1 MSTAVAPA
9 LSRERTVRRSVP
21 RYQVAIPVDVT
32 VLRSGIPDSVPGR
45 ALDVGD
51 GGLGAVLAGEVF
63 PNEPVGVEFQLPY
76 VGVPVRTRAVVR
88 YQDRLRCGL
97 QFLGLTVE
105 QQGMIRYYARCTGEP
120 RPEMKIGEPPRES
133 ADLGQRE
140 VATDPLRVGEDFHQ
154 QPRSLQVQR
163 LFATILAALAV
174 AAALGWWHWQR
185 GWKELESKLP
195 NRADI
200 SDYVPIKVP
209 AKMMEQ
215 RIRHKVEPT
224 YPEAARQAKVQGVVV
239 LDVVIGRDGT
249 VMGMRRVSGPEE
261 LAQPAIDAVRWWRF
275 EPYPVNGQPT
285 EVETALAVEF

>member
-9 LSRERTVRRSVP
+9 LSRERTARRSVP

-45 ALDVGD
+45 ALDVGA
-51 GGLGAVLAGEVF
+51 GGLGAVLAGELF
-63 PNEPVGVEFQLPY
+63 PNEPVGVEFQLPNI
-76 VGVPVRTRAVVR
+76 GVPVRTRAVVR

-105 QQGMIRYYARCTGEP
+105 QQGMIRYYARCTGES

-133 ADLGQRE
+133 TDLGQPE
-140 VATDPLRVGEDFHQ
+140 AATESLRVDEDSHQ
-154 QPRSLQVQR
+154 LPRSLQIQR
-163 LFATILAALAV
+163 LFATILAVLAV
-174 AAALGWWHWQR
+174 AAGLGWWHWQR

-261 LAQPAIDAVRWWRF
+261 LAQSAIDAVRWWRF

-285 EVETALAVEF
+285 AVETALAVEF